1 MRTSECACLTHHDA
15 LTHNVHAMNERHA
28 SAPIYVD
35 AHAHLDEYPDTWLG
49 PVLNQ
54 LQDER
59 IATISTAMAPGAY
72 ERTLLIQ
79 ECSPWVLATL
89 GIHPWNAQH
98 FVTSL
103 DELEPTLE
111 GSPMFGEIGLDFR
124 NVHDHALYDSQE
136 RILEFFLSAAKEQDK
151 IVNLHTSGAEDEV
164 MELLERYDIRRAIIH
179 WYSGPVE
186 PLRRMVARGYSFTFG
201 CELLSSGF
209 IQSIAR
215 EVPPAQLLT
224 ETDNPGGPQWV
235 YGEPAMPDLVKTVL
249 QALAIV
255 QGLDEAD
262 MVERIRQNMLALIGA
277 DSRLDRLRSAL
288 TVGAQP

>member
-1 MRTSECACLTHHDA
+1 MDETTSAGTVL
-15 LTHNVHAMNERHA
+15 
-28 SAPIYVD
+28 VD

-49 PVLNQ
+49 AVLNQ
-54 LQDER
+54 LEDER

-79 ECSPWVLATL
+79 ERSPWVLATL
-89 GIHPWNAQH
+89 GIHPWNAHH

-111 GSPMFGEIGLDFR
+111 DSPMFGEIGLDFR
-124 NVHDHALYDSQE
+124 NVSDRALYDSQE
-136 RILEFFLSAAKEQDK
+136 RVLEFFLSAAKEQNK
-151 IVNLHTSGAEDEV
+151 IVNLHTSGAEVEV
-164 MELLERYDIRRAIIH
+164 LELMERYDIQRAIIH

-186 PLRRMVARGYSFTFG
+186 PLRRLINRGHLFTFG

-215 EVPPAQLLT
+215 EIPAAQLLT

-235 YGEPAMPDLVKTVL
+235 FGEPAMPDLVKPVL
-249 QALAIV
+249 QALSIV
-255 QGLDEAD
+255 QGLDMAD
-262 MVERIRQNMLALIGA
+262 MAEQVRQNMLGLIGT
-277 DSRLDRLRSAL
+277 DSRLARLQRAL
-288 TVGAQP
+288 TGQSMSG